1 MITRLKQLIANEDPK
16 VLFDYIAEWSQGFF
30 DLRHTRITSMRVGM
44 QALCLPLLNQPEDH
58 QMALS
63 LMRQSFKAYHL
74 NAFDA
79 SDFKKLVQT
88 VFSIALQKDMQMT
101 SDILPMVFRQYS
113 EFAPDVISPEH
124 VKSDV
129 TAGLAEAVIK
139 SPGMTAG
146 DIVSQYENWDLYAKN
161 LHNHLYW
168 QALESNHEETLL
180 ALVKLN
186 KLSKPIAMAGVGY
199 RLGRRIDR
207 VHDFAKKS
215 KDYADISFDDFLWVC
230 TTPEKDLPE
239 EWRFPMASAKY
250 MLAKSMK
257 QVAVLTKDTEQ
268 DSVVRINNVFDLFEP
283 SSYSQQYQILFQNL
297 TQTFSVE
304 QCPRLHALFQKMEM
318 QFEGSSAPVLS
329 RQGPRL

>member
-1 MITRLKQLIANEDPK
+1 
-16 VLFDYIAEWSQGFF
+16 
-30 DLRHTRITSMRVGM
+30 MRVGM
-44 QALCLPLLNQPEDH
+44 QALCLPLLNQSEDH
-58 QMALS
+58 QMCLS

-74 NAFDA
+74 NACDA

-88 VFSIALQKDMQMT
+88 VFSIALQKDIQMT
-101 SDILPMVFRQYS
+101 TDILPMVFRQYS

-124 VKSDV
+124 VKSDL
-129 TAGLAEAVIK
+129 TAGLVAAVIK
-139 SPGMTAG
+139 TPGITAV
-146 DIVSQYENWDLYAKN
+146 DIVSQYESWDLYAKN

-168 QALESNHEETLL
+168 QAIENNHQEALL

-199 RLGRRIDR
+199 RLGRRVDK

-239 EWRFPMASAKY
+239 EWRVPMESAKY

-257 QVAVLTKDTEQ
+257 KVAVLTKDTEQ

-283 SSYSQQYQILFQNL
+283 SSYSKQYQGLFQNL
-297 TQTFSVE
+297 TQTFSME

-318 QFEGSSAPVLS
+318 QFEGASAPVSS
-329 RQGPRL
+329 RKGPRL